1 MAKYYKKITKNEFK
15 GIPAAEASY
24 EKLKQHKGAIVFCA
38 DNENEEFILI
48 PTEAVDEFVITALSR
63 EDFRSQGFTN
73 PETLSDETMQEIAD
87 AMAENFTSNGSYW
100 DDIDEWAAKYGLN
113 YDELES

>member
-24 EKLKQHKGAIVFCA
+24 ENLKKHEGAIVFCA
-38 DNENEEFILI
+38 DDKNEEFILI
-48 PTEAVDEFVITALSR
+48 PTEAVDEFIITALSR

-100 DDIDEWAAKYGLN
+100 DDIDEWAAMYGLN